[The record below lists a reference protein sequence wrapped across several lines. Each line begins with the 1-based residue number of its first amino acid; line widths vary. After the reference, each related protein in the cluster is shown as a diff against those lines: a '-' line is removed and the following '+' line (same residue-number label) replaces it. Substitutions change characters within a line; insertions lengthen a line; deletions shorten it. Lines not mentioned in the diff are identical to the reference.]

1 MSLREAVERWRTAS
15 EAGDIEAMDEAAR
28 ATLRTHDDRSRTVA
42 RTAVMAAMGEAANV
56 GDEAALRV
64 ALAKIEPADLEAFRE
79 AVPTRP
85 LPVAR
90 AVSNINDPRP
100 AAILSAAGEEGAVL
114 SVGEICLLSGEGG
127 VGKSALAG
135 EIALAIAGDGNTGNV
150 GNGLLA
156 IDEGSRGGGVL
167 WLTYEEAPGE
177 LAARLNERAKA
188 MRAYAGAPD
197 RVRVLDMRGGWPLF
211 GPGDGASYSTRPGKL
226 AGWDAMRGAMD
237 VVPRLIVVDP
247 VLAAYV
253 GEPNA
258 AAPVREFLGGLAALA
273 REYEAGVLAL
283 AHSRKS
289 ARGGKNDSTA
299 DPFDPGQVAGST
311 AWHDGV
317 RGVLTFNFHPAG
329 DTSRVLAIAK
339 ANMGPARIQCVA
351 QPVRATSSGW
361 ILGFKA
367 GDTWHDRKGDDTPAG
382 GSAGKVP
389 NV

>member
-42 RTAVMAAMGEAANV
+42 RTAVMAAMGEAANA

-100 AAILSAAGEEGAVL
+100 AAILSAAG
-114 SVGEICLLSGEGG
+114 
-127 VGKSALAG
+127 
-135 EIALAIAGDGNTGNV
+135 
-150 GNGLLA
+150 
-156 IDEGSRGGGVL
+156 
-167 WLTYEEAPGE
+167 
-177 LAARLNERAKA
+177 
-188 MRAYAGAPD
+188 
-197 RVRVLDMRGGWPLF
+197 
-211 GPGDGASYSTRPGKL
+211 
-226 AGWDAMRGAMD
+226 
-237 VVPRLIVVDP
+237 
-247 VLAAYV
+247 
-253 GEPNA
+253 
-258 AAPVREFLGGLAALA
+258 
-273 REYEAGVLAL
+273 
-283 AHSRKS
+283 
-289 ARGGKNDSTA
+289 
-299 DPFDPGQVAGST
+299 
-311 AWHDGV
+311 
-317 RGVLTFNFHPAG
+317 

-351 QPVRATSSGW
+351 RLVRATSSGW